1 MKKFFWTIAAI
12 LLSSLNGWAEVV
24 ADSANTA
31 ANPPAMNM
39 GWLLFKTIAILG
51 IIIILIFAGVYFLKR
66 FVFGANAKAGDTH
79 WIKVLGQIQLHPR
92 QTLSLIQVMDR
103 VILVG
108 ITESSMQTL
117 TEFENPEEI
126 RPYLEGL
133 QNQGSQWAAGRFKG
147 IFKKHLES

>member
-1 MKKFFWTIAAI
+1 MKQVVWTIAVI
-12 LLSSLNGWAEVV
+12 LTAGRSGWADVM
-24 ADSANTA
+24 ADSASTA

-39 GWLLFKTIAILG
+39 GWLLFKTVAILG

-66 FVFGANAKAGDTH
+66 FVFGANTKAGDTH
-79 WIKVLGQIQLHPR
+79 WIKILGQIQLHPR

-117 TEFENPEEI
+117 TEFNDPEEI

-133 QNQGSQWAAGRFKG
+133 QSQGGQWTAGRFKG